1 MRNLSHL
8 PAEIPKCLPG
18 GTEIGLSSLS
28 VGLTPWRNEGY
39 VLRPYGCGPYGG
51 QPVLYVGEEG
61 GTPQGEARPSPL
73 HVCSFLRP
81 FVVQAR
87 RQPPALFRC
96 VRLAGRQVDE

>member
-8 PAEIPKCLPG
+8 AAEIPKCLPG
-18 GTEIGLSSLS
+18 GTEIGLSSMS

-61 GTPQGEARPSPL
+61 GTPQGEAGPSPM
-73 HVCSFLRP
+73 HVCSPSIIFH
-81 FVVQAR
+81 AR
-87 RQPPALFRC
+87 RQPPALF
-96 VRLAGRQVDE
+96 VAFVSPGGK